1 MPGEPG
7 KCAEDYGDGV
17 AVKVEKVVESVG
29 DDDKGQNNAEQY
41 VGVILQLVF
50 RLPHDETEDGEAHA
64 RETDGRHGRQGGGG
78 AGYKISR
85 KEPSGRHV
93 SEENTGKE
101 TPQVE
106 E

>member
-1 MPGEPG
+1 MQ
-7 KCAEDYGDGV
+7 CAEDYGDGV

-64 RETDGRHGRQGGGG
+64 RETDGRHARQGGGG